1 MSKSVLVTGA
11 SGHVGGALVRELV
24 ENGYHVRAS
33 VRDPMDAAKT
43 DALKKLQAE
52 VVKAD
57 LFDPASLD
65 AACTG
70 MDGVFQVAA
79 IYDLAPSDAVQARI
93 MTETGTLGMAN
104 VLNAA
109 KKAGVGRIV
118 LTSSVVTIAPVA
130 PGQPAASEDSWVSD
144 TSVTYIEEK
153 SSGEKHAWQLSGELG
168 LDMVSVLPGA
178 VTGPGF
184 NRSTP
189 SVDFIEAFAKGS
201 LRMGAP
207 DIGFPFVDVRD
218 VATAHSLAY
227 EKGEI
232 GQRYIAMNQTVSLY
246 DMGVALSRIDPNI
259 AKPLMKMPG
268 FMTGMVPYIDAIMAK
283 LSGYPHSYTKAL
295 HDSWKGREWRIDDSA
310 SRRALGYAP
319 AIDLA
324 QSLADTVEQLRAN
337 GRL

>member
-1 MSKSVLVTGA
+1 MTKKVLVTGA
-11 SGHVGGALVRELV
+11 SGHAGGALVKELV
-24 ENGYHVRAS
+24 ENGYAVRAS
-33 VRDPMDAAKT
+33 VRDPNDAAKT
-43 DALKKLQAE
+43 DALKKLQVE

-65 AACTG
+65 AACAG

-79 IYDLAPSDAVQARI
+79 IYDLTLRDPVQARI

-109 KKAGVGRIV
+109 KKADVGRLV
-118 LTSSVVTIAPVA
+118 LTSSVVTIAPVV
-130 PGQPAASEDSWVSD
+130 PGQPTATEDSWVND
-144 TSVTYIEEK
+144 TSVTYIDEK
-153 SSGEKHAWQLSGELG
+153 TSGERHAWQLSGELG

-189 SVDFIEAFAKGS
+189 SVDFVEAFAKGS

-207 DIGFPFVDVRD
+207 DIDMPFVDVRD
-218 VATAHSLAY
+218 VANAHRLAY
-227 EKGEI
+227 EKGEA
-232 GQRYIAMNQTVSLY
+232 GSRYIAMNHAASLY
-246 DMGVALSRIDPNI
+246 DIGVALNQIDQKI
-259 AKPLMKMPG
+259 GRPLMKMPG
-268 FMTGMVPYIDAIMAK
+268 FMTGMVPYIDALMAK
-283 LSGYPHSYTKAL
+283 LAGYPHSYTKAL
-295 HDSWKGREWRIDDSA
+295 HDSWKGREWRIDDTK

-319 AIDLA
+319 VIGLE
-324 QSLADTVEQLRAN
+324 QSLTDTLQQLRAN

>member
-33 VRDPMDAAKT
+33 VRDPLDVSKT
-43 DALKKLQAE
+43 GALKKLQAE

-79 IYDLAPSDAVQARI
+79 IYDFSPKDPVQARI

-109 KKAGVGRIV
+109 KKAGIRRAV

-144 TSVTYIEEK
+144 ISVTYIEEK
-153 SSGEKHAWQLSGELG
+153 TSGEKHAWQLSGELG

-207 DIGFPFVDVRD
+207 DIDFPFVDVRD
-218 VATAHSLAY
+218 VAIAHRLAY
-227 EKGEI
+227 EKGEA
-232 GQRYIAMNQTVSLY
+232 GHRYIAMNHAASLY
-246 DMGVALSRIDPNI
+246 DIGVALNRIDPKI
-259 AKPLMKMPG
+259 PMPMMKMPG
-268 FMTGMVPYIDAIMAK
+268 FMTGMVPYIDAAIAK

-319 AIDLA
+319 AVDLE
-324 QSLADTVEQLRAN
+324 QSLKDTLEQLRAN